1 MKNQGGE
8 REKKNHQRRN
18 EGPLTTCTNMN
29 GGDAN
34 MIRTS
39 PLKLVFGR
47 LATPHML
54 TPVTHSHPFIIFL
67 YVKLQ

>member
-1 MKNQGGE
+1 LKGVGIKNQGGE
-8 REKKNHQRRN
+8 RERKISPTPKRRSVD
-18 EGPLTTCTNMN
+18 TRTNLN

-34 MIRTS
+34 MIQTS

-54 TPVTHSHPFIIFL
+54 MSVTHTL
-67 YVKLQ
+67 ATLL